1 MDRLPSEDS
10 TEEEDSKH
18 VCCAQ
23 CKCQVGKVYFDG
35 PPPTFIRYSINS
47 SAISF
52 ILKPFFED
60 PVDLKERKRDQRA
73 TLKSDAR
80 RDFTKEYNDDI

>member
-1 MDRLPSEDS
+1 MASFWNHRPNSLELLDKLPNED
-10 TEEEDSKH
+10 EDSKH

-23 CKCQVGKVYFDG
+23 CKCHVGKVYFDG

-52 ILKPFFED
+52 ILKPVFDD
-60 PVDLKERKRDQRA
+60 PIDIKGRKRENKL
-73 TLKSDAR
+73 TLK
-80 RDFTKEYNDDI
+80 